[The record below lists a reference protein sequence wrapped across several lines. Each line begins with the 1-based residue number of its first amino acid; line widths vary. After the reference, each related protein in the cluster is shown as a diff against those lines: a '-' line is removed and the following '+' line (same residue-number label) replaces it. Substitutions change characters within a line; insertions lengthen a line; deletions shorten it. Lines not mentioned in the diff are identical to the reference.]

1 MMGMM
6 CGVVF
11 GGPRPFVLPGHPH
24 PDPLP
29 RSGRGENPLLPPT
42 RGHSAG
48 GVALVRPLTTDYA
61 TPDYDFKDVLLVDPR
76 LPSPLVVVV
85 CDLGWWLFGVS
96 RFGGHPPLS
105 LRSRAPFALRKG
117 RTGHRPVPTISH
129 PPLGSRFHGNY
140 VPLKT

>member
-96 RFGGHPPLS
+96 RFGGHPPRIP
-105 LRSRAPFALRKG
+105 LRSMRAPFAPLRYAKG
-117 RTGHRPVPTISH
+117 AAPRPHVHPWVPAFAGMT
-129 PPLGSRFHGNY
+129 
-140 VPLKT
+140 